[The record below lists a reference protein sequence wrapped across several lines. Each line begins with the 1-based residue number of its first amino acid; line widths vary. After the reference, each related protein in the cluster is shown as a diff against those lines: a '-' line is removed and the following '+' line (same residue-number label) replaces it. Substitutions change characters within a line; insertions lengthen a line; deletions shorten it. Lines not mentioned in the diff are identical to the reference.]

1 MFSRRLFLGH
11 ALFLLTACQ
20 TAESP
25 KLEKLTIGA
34 VSYDEAE
41 RSLEQYSSLRD
52 HLAAQLKAIIELEPA
67 FNEVR
72 ALEQIQQ
79 KVWSLVF
86 APPGLAAIAISQE
99 KYTPLFPL
107 EGVEMLR
114 AVLVMREESPIK
126 KLSDLDGK
134 IIALGQVGS
143 ATGYYL
149 PIYHLYGLTLA
160 EVRFA
165 PTPKTMLQWIEKE
178 EVVAGAMSLAEL
190 TQYSSQFNPTKFRVI
205 HIGSVPPGS
214 ILVSPTIELNQQ
226 EQIRKALLSASQ
238 NAIASAGYLPNAKV
252 PNYQQLIEAV
262 ARVRA
267 ISKRLEEKP
276 ARLY

>member
-11 ALFLLTACQ
+11 TLFLLTACQ
-20 TAESP
+20 TVEIP
-25 KLEKLTIGA
+25 KLGKLTIGA
-34 VSYDEAE
+34 VSYGEAE
-41 RSLEQYSSLRD
+41 RSLEQYSPLRD
-52 HLAAQLKAIIELEPA
+52 HLSAQLKAIIELEPA

-79 KVWSLVF
+79 KVWSLAF

-99 KYTPLFPL
+99 RYAPLFPL
-107 EGVEMLR
+107 EGVETLR
-114 AVLVMREESPIK
+114 AVIVIREESSVK

-134 IIALGQVGS
+134 VIALGQVGS

-149 PIYHLYGLTLA
+149 PIYNLYGLTLA
-160 EVRFA
+160 EARFA
-165 PTPKTMLQWIEKE
+165 PTPKIMLQWIEKE
-178 EVVAGAMSLAEL
+178 EVAAGAMSLAEL
-190 TQYSSQFNPTKFRVI
+190 TQYSSQFNPTKFRAI

-252 PNYQQLIEAV
+252 PNYKQLIEAV

-267 ISKRLEEKP
+267 ISKRLKEKP

>member
-1 MFSRRLFLGH
+1 MFSRRLFLGQT
-11 ALFLLTACQ
+11 LFLLTACQ
-20 TAESP
+20 SAESP
-25 KLEKLTIGA
+25 KLGKLTIGT
-34 VSYDEAE
+34 VSYGEAE

-99 KYTPLFPL
+99 RYAPLFPL
-107 EGVEMLR
+107 EGVETLR
-114 AVLVMREESPIK
+114 AVMVMREESPIE
-126 KLSDLDGK
+126 KLRDLDGK
-134 IIALGQVGS
+134 VIALGQVGS

-149 PIYHLYGLTLA
+149 PIYNLYGLTLA

-165 PTPKTMLQWIEKE
+165 PTPKTMLQWIEKG
-178 EVVAGAMSLAEL
+178 EVAAGAMSLAEL
-190 TQYSSQFNPTKFRVI
+190 NQYSSQFNPTKFRVI
-205 HIGSVPPGS
+205 YTGSVPPGT
-214 ILVSPTIELNQQ
+214 ILVAPTIELNQQ
-226 EQIRKALLSASQ
+226 EQIRKALQSASQ

-252 PNYQQLIEAV
+252 PNYRQLIEAV

-267 ISKRLEEKP
+267 ISKRLKEKP